1 MVPLLT
7 ELTNWSKR
15 HYQPLDI
22 PIQPIFQMIGKVF
35 ERNANEA
42 IPKSQ
47 HMELKKLFI
56 NIISVLDDKDPALIE
71 LTQVLVNT
79 TKSAIKSV
87 RYLLIDIFTIFLKLS
102 KLPIHLSFSVCQN
115 ERVEVI
121 NKSTIGAFLLD
132 LLSTRSCLK
141 TFMRSMMTLLENDSI
156 NLCDVASL
164 LTILSTIQTNIK
176 STTARYVS
184 ICCK

>member
-42 IPKSQ
+42 IPKGQ

-87 RYLLIDIFTIFLKLS
+87 RYFLKKCCYNFNCLF
-102 KLPIHLSFSVCQN
+102 FSV
-115 ERVEVI
+115 
-121 NKSTIGAFLLD
+121 
-132 LLSTRSCLK
+132 
-141 TFMRSMMTLLENDSI
+141 
-156 NLCDVASL
+156 
-164 LTILSTIQTNIK
+164 
-176 STTARYVS
+176 
-184 ICCK
+184 